1 MNNYEEMNTKNR
13 YRFSTTD
20 ALNYIDVPIMIMMQ
34 VMVVLFDETGME
46 LATFLFNGTGS
57 NNLDWFSKDRLLSSP
72 YDDIDSEPQNYFSVE
87 G

>member
-1 MNNYEEMNTKNR
+1 MMSDLC
-13 YRFSTTD
+13 STIN
-20 ALNYIDVPIMIMMQ
+20 AVKIMFISVMQ
-34 VMVVLFDETGME
+34 VMIVLFNETGME

-72 YDDIDSEPQNYFSVE
+72 YDDIESEPQDFFSVK